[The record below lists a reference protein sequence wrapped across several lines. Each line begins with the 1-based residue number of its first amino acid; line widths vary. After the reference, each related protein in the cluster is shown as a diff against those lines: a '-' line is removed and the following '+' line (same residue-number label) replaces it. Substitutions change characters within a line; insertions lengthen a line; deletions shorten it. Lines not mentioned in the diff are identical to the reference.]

1 MPITPTL
8 HIPHSLIAAGRI
20 RMQDRTRWRR
30 VKLSTLF
37 FVIGIVVLTR
47 FTYPNRVFSKVKAE
61 AQQMSLPL
69 ISKQEQ
75 TNASL
80 NIYMPLIML
89 NAGSLTPEQAVESPT
104 TTVIRVFTSLTNSA
118 QNNENVASLNIY
130 APLILQ

>member
-1 MPITPTL
+1 
-8 HIPHSLIAAGRI
+8 
-20 RMQDRTRWRR
+20 MQDRTRWHR
-30 VKLSTLF
+30 VKLSTLL

-47 FTYPNRVFSKVKAE
+47 FTYPHRVFSKVKAE
-61 AQQMSLPL
+61 AQQMNLPS
-69 ISKQEQ
+69 IIKQEQ

-89 NAGSLTPEQAVESPT
+89 NAGSLAPEQVVESPT
-104 TTVIRVFTSLTNSA
+104 TTVIRVFTPPTNSA

>member
-1 MPITPTL
+1 
-8 HIPHSLIAAGRI
+8 
-20 RMQDRTRWRR
+20 MQDRTRWRR